1 MNKQKFYGGPGG
13 GFLKEPPGIE
23 INGGTMKKLIL
34 ILLCAF
40 LIPYCGKRQTAEIKA
55 PGVVDGNIITL
66 KSQVS
71 GVVDEVLL
79 SEGRKVVKDDV
90 LVNINSDKIKNQLD
104 ELVISLKE
112 IENNSEKLKKK
123 VIFVRSN
130 LAYLG
135 KQVERFKRL
144 RKSESIP
151 GENLEAME
159 LKKLEAETSLFDI
172 GKTLRDL
179 ELQKEKIENKQ
190 KYLNLVLADHVIKS
204 PVSQG
209 VIIETFVSVGE
220 TVFPGASIA
229 DILDLPSL
237 YVETFL
243 EEREVSSLKLNMKA
257 RILVDGQ
264 GNKELWGTVSY
275 FGRKAEFSP
284 KYIISEKE
292 RESLL
297 YQVKIKVEG
306 DTGIFK
312 IGMPV
317 TVAFNKE

>member
-1 MNKQKFYGGPGG
+1 
-13 GFLKEPPGIE
+13 
-23 INGGTMKKLIL
+23 MKKLIIIL
-34 ILLCAF
+34 ICALLVPF
-40 LIPYCGKRQTAEIKA
+40 CGKRQTAEIKA

-71 GVVDEVLL
+71 GVVDEVRLV
-79 SEGRKVVKDDV
+79 EGRMVAKDEV
-90 LVNINSDKIKNQLD
+90 LVSINSDKIKNQLD
-104 ELVISLKE
+104 EVGITLKE
-112 IENNSEKLKKK
+112 IENNREKLKNKAVFLK
-123 VIFVRSN
+123 SN
-130 LAYLG
+130 LAFLG
-135 KQVERFKRL
+135 KQVERFRRL

-159 LKKLEAETSLFDI
+159 LKKLEAATSLFDI
-172 GKTLRDL
+172 EKTLRDL

-229 DILDLPSL
+229 DILDLPGL

-243 EEREVSSLKLNMKA
+243 EEREVASLKLNMKA
-257 RILVDGQ
+257 RILVDGDGQ

-284 KYIISEKE
+284 RYIISEKE

-317 TVAFNKE
+317 TVAIKRELE

>member
-1 MNKQKFYGGPGG
+1 V
-13 GFLKEPPGIE
+13 E
-23 INGGTMKKLIL
+23 
-34 ILLCAF
+34 
-40 LIPYCGKRQTAEIKA
+40 EIKIA
-55 PGVVDGNIITL
+55 EGRA
-66 KSQVS
+66 VS
-71 GVVDEVLL
+71 KDEVL
-79 SEGRKVVKDDV
+79 VI
-90 LVNINSDKIKNQLD
+90 INSDKIKNQLD
-104 ELVISLKE
+104 ELAISLQE
-112 IENNSEKLKKK
+112 IENNQEKLNKKA
-123 VIFVRSN
+123 VFLRSN
-130 LAYLG
+130 VAFLG

-144 RKSESIP
+144 RKSDSIP
-151 GENLEAME
+151 GENLETME

-172 GKTLRDL
+172 QKTLHDL
-179 ELQKEKIENKQ
+179 ELQKEKIANKQ

-204 PVSQG
+204 PVAQG
-209 VIIETFVSVGE
+209 VVIEKFVSVGE

-257 RILVDGQ
+257 QILVDGM
-264 GNKELWGTVSY
+264 GGKELPGTVSY

-297 YQVKIKVEG
+297 YQVKIKIDG
-306 DTGIFK
+306 DTGLFK

-317 TVAFNKE
+317 TVVIKKEL